1 MCIRLKIDCDY
12 LLLFYPTHVFI
23 GVYFPGIIISRSK
36 FHVEHLMFF
45 KVKTTTRM
53 TACTG
58 LSSSTRNGTHSRGST
73 RSPDFQQIAE
83 KDIHFRGCQ
92 RAAVRQGSAFP
103 KHTAAWFAPMWQNNQ
118 DLRVSYRFLALLLLF
133 CKGVMD

>member
-1 MCIRLKIDCDY
+1 MCIRLNIDCDY

-36 FHVEHLMFF
+36 FHVEHRMFF

-58 LSSSTRNGTHSRGST
+58 LSSPTRNGTHFRDFT
-73 RSPDFQQIAE
+73 RRPDFQQTSRTDNVDTEDPIIKNFPLIA
-83 KDIHFRGCQ
+83 CQ
-92 RAAVRQGSAFP
+92 LECTIYDVI
-103 KHTAAWFAPMWQNNQ
+103 
-118 DLRVSYRFLALLLLF
+118 
-133 CKGVMD
+133 

>member
-1 MCIRLKIDCDY
+1 MER
-12 LLLFYPTHVFI
+12 
-23 GVYFPGIIISRSK
+23 IS
-36 FHVEHLMFF
+36 
-45 KVKTTTRM
+45 
-53 TACTG
+53 
-58 LSSSTRNGTHSRGST
+58 